1 MKGLADHRV
10 RVECPKSIRRKLFL
24 LHGASEKI
32 SVVWV
37 MVKRVKL

>member
-10 RVECPKSIRRKLFL
+10 RVECPKSIRRKHFL
-24 LHGASEKI
+24 LYGASEKI
-32 SVVWV
+32 SVVRV